1 MILLPPD
8 EQQVE
13 YLEDILKVE
22 IGFNYFYDYL
32 KKSKDGSAKQLNHYH
47 MMNLYTDLCY
57 YDVETR
63 KFRKQTSITA
73 NTAKNSMSGRDHI
86 DRSVKSSM
94 LSNISVDEDSDY
106 FKEA

>member
-13 YLEDILKVE
+13 YLEDILKVD
-22 IGFNYFYDYL
+22 IGFDYFYDYL
-32 KKSKDGSAKQLNHYH
+32 KKTKDDGSAKHLNYYR

-63 KFRKQTSITA
+63 KFRKQTSITR
-73 NTAKNSMSGRDHI
+73 NSMSGRDHP

>member
-1 MILLPPD
+1 MN
-8 EQQVE
+8 Q
-13 YLEDILKVE
+13 YR
-22 IGFNYFYDYL
+22 
-32 KKSKDGSAKQLNHYH
+32 

-63 KFRKQTSITA
+63 KFRKQASITV
-73 NTAKNSMSGRDHI
+73 NSRNSLAARPEL

-94 LSNISVDEDSDY
+94 ISNISVDEDSDY